1 MSGKVCTA
9 PEMIPAPRQIDP
21 EMIPIMPHFLSRRP
35 RNDPQL
41 ILGMERYPRT
51 MDRAKCTIIFT
62 CPHSLMT
69 LILAYTLVTGLNE
82 NII

>member
-21 EMIPIMPHFLSRRP
+21 EMIPIMPHFLSGRP

-41 ILGMERYPRT
+41 ILGME
-51 MDRAKCTIIFT
+51 
-62 CPHSLMT
+62 
-69 LILAYTLVTGLNE
+69 
-82 NII
+82 

>member
-1 MSGKVCTA
+1 MGDYCHHRVIPRVNLLKNSRGWWISFYLGKKMSGKVCTA

-41 ILGMERYPRT
+41 ILGME
-51 MDRAKCTIIFT
+51 
-62 CPHSLMT
+62 
-69 LILAYTLVTGLNE
+69 
-82 NII
+82 